1 MKIKTVW
8 INPLLRID
16 SLPPT
21 VFSQQHPLIT
31 PPFLGPGEK
40 YLQPPSSFY
49 LFWNQVAL
57 HKVSSPWFLYPPP
70 EGYKKNTHKLVSKKR
85 GYPWRSASLPPLTM
99 EWKMDPW
106 KMIFLWIKWGY
117 SICYVSLQEGIYYTL
132 EVKQHSKNAKLPIFG
147 RCCQPRV
154 K

>member
-132 EVKQHSKNAKLPIFG
+132 EVKQHSKNAKLPYLEDVAN
-147 RCCQPRV
+147 PE
-154 K
+154 